1 MDSDVVRAKF
11 YDLLKS
17 VFYVAYNFVKMSAV
31 AFSQAS
37 VMS

>member
-1 MDSDVVRAKF
+1 MKTCIF
-11 YDLLKS
+11 WKGFHWPNC
-17 VFYVAYNFVKMSAV
+17 VFYVAYNFAKMSAV